1 MIPLAGRGDPA
12 GPKRAFEIMA
22 KKKDMRPK
30 KKSLTKRATAG
41 VPPKKPQ
48 PVRTIRNTL
57 KVGKLPDPEKLGK
70 IADLA
75 VPKVRLGG
83 EASSTLDAVL
93 STKTPAQRALELC
106 GKWYERL
113 AGDAPRV
120 LTAVASMMALRRAY
134 AVAYRELHDAVGEH
148 QAELDKAPA
157 PEKIPAEFA
166 DFAVQYAMY
175 LASKPF
181 NEHDLME
188 GVIGT
193 LLPWLG
199 DVVDRHTEADTAAA
213 IEEKV
218 RQNEERRATPLPLS
232 FKHTP
237 AQEDMNLT
245 RDRALVLVG
254 WRNAV
259 LWLLD
264 QSLAVVQSQG
274 FQTVRM
280 LTKAPR
286 PEDQH
291 ARLVRLPP
299 SAWSGCANS
308 DRDTDVMVAKFIAP
322 AVGGPIDLVVFDDLS
337 AANTRGF
344 VGRDAFAR
352 AGDAH
357 RHLKKWAAGMG
368 AGLLAAV
375 PLDGRELPDM
385 GGSEFEQLK
394 TFATL
399 RPVFVTDGVDPDPSE
414 PDEPAEP
421 YYVVTVGT
429 DASVFHVPKSTL
441 DAYGSTLVVPGGD
454 TIQ

>member
-1 MIPLAGRGDPA
+1 
-12 GPKRAFEIMA
+12 MA
-22 KKKDMRPK
+22 KKKDMRAK
-30 KKSLTKRATAG
+30 KRSLVKRATAG

-48 PVRTIRNTL
+48 PSRTIRNAL
-57 KVGKLPDPEKLGK
+57 KVDKLPDPVKLGQ
-70 IADLA
+70 IADLGR
-75 VPKVRLGG
+75 PKVRLGG
-83 EASSTLDAVL
+83 SASSRFD
-93 STKTPAQRALELC
+93 SALESKTSAQLALENC
-106 GKWYERL
+106 GDWFHRL
-113 AGDAPRV
+113 ATEAPRV

-134 AVAYRELHDAVGEH
+134 AVAYRELQDGITDAQAGLDLQDRGEV
-148 QAELDKAPA
+148 
-157 PEKIPAEFA
+157 IPPEFA

-175 LASKPF
+175 MASKPF
-181 NEHDLME
+181 NEHELMA
-188 GVIGT
+188 GVVDT
-193 LLPWLG
+193 LLPWMA
-199 DVVDRHTEADTAAA
+199 DVVDRHTEADQAAA
-213 IEEKV
+213 VEDTVKA
-218 RQNEERRATPLPLS
+218 NEERRATPLPLS

-237 AQEDMNLT
+237 AQETNDLT

-264 QSLAVVQSQG
+264 KSLEVVLAQG

-280 LTKAPR
+280 LTKAPK

-291 ARLVRLPP
+291 ARLIRLPP
-299 SAWSGCANS
+299 AAWAGCANT
-308 DRDTDVMVAKFIAP
+308 DRDTDMMVAKFVDS
-322 AVGGPIDLVVFDDLS
+322 AVGAPVDLVVVDDLS
-337 AANTRGF
+337 RAYTKGF
-344 VGRDAFAR
+344 VGRDRFAQ

-357 RHLKKWAAGMG
+357 RQLKKWACRMG

-385 GGSEFEQLK
+385 SGSEFEQLK

-429 DASVFHVPKSTL
+429 DASVFHVPKHQL
-441 DAYGSTLVVPGGD
+441 DAYGSTLVTPGGV
-454 TIQ
+454 IH